1 MKKKAKLVM
10 AMVLL
15 TLIPNKVCAYDI
27 EIDGIY
33 YNANIEKMTLTV
45 TSGETNYSGS
55 IIIPSQ
61 VDYKG
66 RTFYVK
72 EVGNYAFR
80 NSTIES
86 VIIPSSVTHIGN
98 NAFENCNQLS
108 KVTFNE
114 GLGSI
119 SDNAFASCTKL
130 EELTIPGSVK
140 YIRSGA
146 FCNTGIKK
154 LILLDGQEKL
164 YLGAAGSGGGPGAS
178 PFGSS
183 PTSYVYLGRT
193 LDFIWSSPFPNMP
206 IKEFVIGNQVK
217 SLPEMCIKDLEI
229 EELIIPSSVESLGRS
244 CITCNSLK
252 KLIIEESNTQL
263 YVALYSH
270 ISNIEYLYIGR
281 NLKLEKYANSFIS
294 ESEKIET
301 LILGENLSDY
311 TDISFSSIIKDIYVK
326 RTAPASYTYSPF
338 NSKTYLDATLY
349 VPQGCVDVYKNAEG
363 WKSFWNIKEAS
374 GSAEIPKCSKPII
387 HYSNGKIVFSSS
399 TEGTTF
405 ISSITDTDITSY
417 ISDEIQLE
425 VTYNINVYATK
436 TGYDNS
442 DVATAT
448 LCWIDV
454 DPQTEGIS
462 NDIAQVR
469 ANAVLIQSMD
479 GQIVISGIDDGT
491 RIHVYEVNGR
501 QVGSAISHNGQA
513 NLTTNLK
520 PGSIVIIK
528 IGDRS
533 VKATI
538 K

>member
-1 MKKKAKLVM
+1 MKKQIGKL
-10 AMVLL
+10 ALLLL
-15 TLIPNKVCAYDI
+15 TSFPYNVCAYDI

-33 YNANIEKMTLTV
+33 YNANVEQMVLTV

-61 VDYKG
+61 VEYKG
-66 RTFYVK
+66 RSFFVK
-72 EVGNYAFR
+72 GIGDSAFR
-80 NSTIES
+80 NSAIEN
-86 VIIPSSVTHIGN
+86 VTIPSSVTSIGW
-98 NAFENCNQLS
+98 NAFENCKQLS

-119 SDNAFASCTKL
+119 SDNAFAGCTKL
-130 EELTIPGSVK
+130 EELTIPSSVK

-154 LILLDGQEKL
+154 LILIDGEEKL

-206 IKEFVIGNQVK
+206 IKEFIIGNQVK

-252 KLIIEESNTQL
+252 KLIIEESSTTL

-281 NLKLEKYANSFIS
+281 NLKLEKYSNSFIS
-294 ESEKIET
+294 ESEKIKT

-326 RTAPASYTYSPF
+326 RTTPAVYTYSPF

-349 VPQGCVDVYKNAEG
+349 VPQGCVDAYKNAEG
-363 WKSFWNIKEAS
+363 WKNFWNIKETS
-374 GSAEIPKCSKPII
+374 GGTDIQKCSIPII
-387 HYSNGKIVFSSS
+387 QYSNGKLSYSSS
-399 TEGTTF
+399 TEGVTF
-405 ISSITDTDITSY
+405 ISSITNTDITSY
-417 ISDEIQLE
+417 SSNEILLG

-436 TGYDNS
+436 PGFENS
-442 DVATAT
+442 EVATAT

-454 DPQTEGIS
+454 DPKTEGIS
-462 NDIAQVR
+462 NSVTQVR
-469 ANAVLIQSMD
+469 AHAVLIQARD
-479 GQIVISGIDDGT
+479 GQINITGTDDGT
-491 RIHVYEVNGR
+491 KICVYEIDGH
-501 QVGSAISHNGQA
+501 QVGSAISHNGYA
-513 NLTTNLK
+513 NLNTNIR
-520 PGSIVIIK
+520 PGSIAIIK
-528 IGDRS
+528 IGDKNMKVV
-533 VKATI
+533 VK
-538 K
+538 

>member
-1 MKKKAKLVM
+1 MRNMKKMAKL

-15 TLIPNKVCAYDI
+15 TLIPNNVCAYDI

-33 YNANIEKMTLTV
+33 YNANIEQMTLTV

-72 EVGNYAFR
+72 VIGNYAFR
-80 NSTIES
+80 NSAIES
-86 VIIPSSVTHIGN
+86 VIIPSSVTYIGC

-119 SDNAFASCTKL
+119 LDDAFRDCTKL
-130 EELTIPGSVK
+130 EELTIPSSVR
-140 YIRSGA
+140 YIRSRA

-154 LILLDGQEKL
+154 LILLDGQEIL

-193 LDFIWSSPFPNMP
+193 LDFILSSPFPNMP
-206 IKEFVIGNQVK
+206 IKEFIIGNQVK
-217 SLPEMCIKDLEI
+217 SLPEMCFKNLEI
-229 EELIIPSSVESLGRS
+229 EELVIPSSVESLGRS
-244 CITCNSLK
+244 CITCSSLK
-252 KLIIEESNTQL
+252 KLIIEESSTQL
-263 YVALYSH
+263 HVELYS
-270 ISNIEYLYIGR
+270 SLPNLEYLYIGR
-281 NLKLEKYANSFIS
+281 NLKNESSLIS
-294 ESEKIET
+294 GSKIET

-311 TDISFSSIIKDIYVK
+311 TDIHFSSIIKDIYVK
-326 RTAPASYTYSPF
+326 RTVPATYTYSPF

-363 WKSFWNIKEAS
+363 WKNFWNIKEMS
-374 GSAEIPKCSKPII
+374 GSAEIQKCSKPNI
-387 HYSNGKIVFSSS
+387 HYSNGKLVFSSS

-405 ISSITDTDITSY
+405 ISSITNTDITSY
-417 ISDEIQLE
+417 ISDEIQLG
-425 VTYNINVYATK
+425 VTYNIKVYATK
-436 TGYDNS
+436 PGYENS

-454 DPQTEGIS
+454 EPKTEGIS
-462 NDIAQVR
+462 NDMAQVR

-491 RIHVYEVNGR
+491 RIHAYEVNGR
-501 QVGSAISHNGQA
+501 QVGSAIAYNGQA

-520 PGSIVIIK
+520 SGSIVIIK
-528 IGDRS
+528 IGEKS